1 MKKLQFVMKNKI
13 MIAVMVVVM
22 AFGISTVPVDAAVVV
37 TDVISAGSGHTLY
50 VRESGKETVLGT
62 MYVQRSSSS
71 ISNTFTASKTCGS
84 TIVYV
89 SSTTSNFKSNSKT
102 KLKAKETVKVEKSV
116 EASYA
121 YGFCSVSY

>member
-50 VRESGKETVLGT
+50 VRGVW
-62 MYVQRSSSS
+62 
-71 ISNTFTASKTCGS
+71 
-84 TIVYV
+84 
-89 SSTTSNFKSNSKT
+89 
-102 KLKAKETVKVEKSV
+102 
-116 EASYA
+116 
-121 YGFCSVSY
+121 